1 VEQFGEYELRPYL
14 LFLGDTTFNFQF
26 AKVFFSE
33 LRKLMPYATIFTV
46 LGNHELWDDRLY
58 KSNDDPNRK
67 VEKVVKTYRRMFDEL
82 GIIMIHNE
90 LVVYQDTETGD
101 PINNLYRLSEDEL
114 LSKSAGEIRDFVR
127 RSRLTI
133 LGGIG
138 FSGYEPEF
146 NASKGLYD
154 SVLQSMKEDLHQTM
168 RFEQIYLKCKSILA
182 DKQVIVL
189 THTPKENWSKDDY
202 GPNWIYT
209 NGHTHQDRFEM
220 NDKRTIFADN
230 QIGYYSKNL
239 VLKHFYTSAKYDIF
253 GDYSDGIYPISKKD
267 FQDFYRGKGKYVR
280 YSKKNTQIYMLKK
293 NGVYCFIQKHLNTGS
308 LCVLNGGSPIKM
320 KSQRELEYYYEKLD
334 VYSQAVEEF
343 LQQFNESL
351 DSISE
356 FVRAFGGSGR
366 IHGFI
371 VDIDYYNHLYLNPFD
386 GSVTPYYATSIVDKH
401 VYQNV
406 ASLLKYRNKALY
418 NRYVKLI
425 DSESDVAGYGLL
437 NRSHETSKETVHS
450 DKTEI
455 YKFSRIAKALQYLKQ
470 IQVVRMWNDSLV
482 EQTNGDRR
490 QLIDNLFSIEQRE

>member
-1 VEQFGEYELRPYL
+1 
-14 LFLGDTTFNFQF
+14 
-26 AKVFFSE
+26 
-33 LRKLMPYATIFTV
+33 
-46 LGNHELWDDRLY
+46 
-58 KSNDDPNRK
+58 
-67 VEKVVKTYRRMFDEL
+67 
-82 GIIMIHNE
+82 
-90 LVVYQDTETGD
+90 
-101 PINNLYRLSEDEL
+101 
-114 LSKSAGEIRDFVR
+114 
-127 RSRLTI
+127 
-133 LGGIG
+133 
-138 FSGYEPEF
+138 
-146 NASKGLYD
+146 
-154 SVLQSMKEDLHQTM
+154 
-168 RFEQIYLKCKSILA
+168 
-182 DKQVIVL
+182 
-189 THTPKENWSKDDY
+189 
-202 GPNWIYT
+202 
-209 NGHTHQDRFEM
+209 
-220 NDKRTIFADN
+220 
-230 QIGYYSKNL
+230 
-239 VLKHFYTSAKYDIF
+239 
-253 GDYSDGIYPISKKD
+253 
-267 FQDFYRGKGKYVR
+267 
-280 YSKKNTQIYMLKK
+280 
-293 NGVYCFIQKHLNTGS
+293 
-308 LCVLNGGSPIKM
+308 M